1 MILIQKISEII
12 GKLISPL
19 IIKRLSKMSLNVDL
33 PNQLTNN
40 KSTNTININKWST
53 FTDIALGY
61 DLGLARSYLQ
71 SKWDCSDLTQIF
83 KLMINNSSNKN
94 NTILNYTPEK
104 FISRIQHKIKSYNFR
119 INAKNNVKDHYDI
132 SNELFDLF
140 LDESM
145 TYSSGYFK
153 EPNFNLKQAQ
163 HAKLDNLFLKSGL
176 KHNDHILDIGC
187 GWGALIIRAVEKFN
201 CTGVAVTLSKNQYE
215 FTKDKINKLNLSD
228 RITVV
233 LEDYRNLNGQFDK
246 IFSVEMLEA
255 VGHSG
260 LKDFFIQSNKLLK
273 NNGILSLQVITVPN
287 ERYESYRRN
296 CDFIQKYIFPGGLL
310 LSHKYILETMNKN
323 SNLIEKEYISIGEH
337 YVKTLEHWKENF
349 SNNLDKINTLGFSD
363 KFIRKFIYYF
373 SYCQAAFDAKHI
385 DNLQIFMRK
394 K

>member
-1 MILIQKISEII
+1 M
-12 GKLISPL
+12 
-19 IIKRLSKMSLNVDL
+19 
-33 PNQLTNN
+33 
-40 KSTNTININKWST
+40 
-53 FTDIALGY
+53 
-61 DLGLARSYLQ
+61 
-71 SKWDCSDLTQIF
+71 
-83 KLMINNSSNKN
+83 
-94 NTILNYTPEK
+94 
-104 FISRIQHKIKSYNFR
+104 
-119 INAKNNVKDHYDI
+119 
-132 SNELFDLF
+132 
-140 LDESM
+140 
-145 TYSSGYFK
+145 
-153 EPNFNLKQAQ
+153 
-163 HAKLDNLFLKSGL
+163 

-187 GWGALIIRAVEKFN
+187 GWGALIIRAAKKFN

-349 SNNLDKINTLGFSD
+349 SNNLDKINNLGFSD

>member
-1 MILIQKISEII
+1 
-12 GKLISPL
+12 
-19 IIKRLSKMSLNVDL
+19 
-33 PNQLTNN
+33 
-40 KSTNTININKWST
+40 
-53 FTDIALGY
+53 
-61 DLGLARSYLQ
+61 
-71 SKWDCSDLTQIF
+71 
-83 KLMINNSSNKN
+83 
-94 NTILNYTPEK
+94 
-104 FISRIQHKIKSYNFR
+104 
-119 INAKNNVKDHYDI
+119 
-132 SNELFDLF
+132 
-140 LDESM
+140 
-145 TYSSGYFK
+145 
-153 EPNFNLKQAQ
+153 
-163 HAKLDNLFLKSGL
+163 
-176 KHNDHILDIGC
+176 LDIGC
-187 GWGALIIRAVEKFN
+187 GWGALIIRAAEKFN

-215 FTKDKINKLNLSD
+215 FTKDKINKLNLSN

-323 SNLIEKEYISIGEH
+323 SSLIEKEYISIGEH